1 MFMNNQDDITKK
13 VFLLLLRAL
22 GNEVRTYRVRN
33 AFKLT
38 GRDDIVV
45 KCEFLIELRRGR
57 PERGFTFLC

>member
-13 VFLLLLRAL
+13 VLLLRAL

-33 AFKLT
+33 IFKLT
-38 GRDDIVV
+38 DRDDIIV
-45 KCEFLIELRRGR
+45 KCEFLIELRRGC